1 MSCVKMLT
9 KSVGVCLLA
18 CSCLCTPKMWV
29 FWSSEREGFKTDKKI
44 QVRAWRTAPPLA
56 AMLTALFHS
65 LICPLLSLVL
75 NVLLCSFLLI
85 LKLLLFLNFMHGG
98 VLPTY
103 MCVSCAQRGQKRV
116 PDVLELEFQMVARQH
131 LGTGTQIQVL
141 WKSRQCF

>member
-1 MSCVKMLT
+1 MLT

-18 CSCLCTPKMWV
+18 CSCLRTPKMWV

-65 LICPLLSLVL
+65 LICPLLSLV
-75 NVLLCSFLLI
+75 SFLLI

-98 VLPTY
+98 VFPTY
-103 MCVSCAQRGQKRV
+103 MYVSCAQRGQKRV

-141 WKSRQCF
+141 WKSR